1 MKRLIAGFLSV
12 CVAVSLLMT
21 GCSSGGTD
29 NTAQTDGPVTITI
42 WHDKEDEVAQALQ
55 TELDTLAPD
64 IVVKLEKK
72 DGLTDSLKMVG
83 NDPNSAPDMYFFA
96 HDKIGVYAEMGILAP
111 ITDFV
116 DKSTLDQYIPMTI
129 EAATY
134 KGEVYQLP
142 IYFETLLYMYNR
154 RYMSDDEVPST
165 TEELYKYMQEN
176 TKGGHYGFV
185 EQHSTAYYAAGWL
198 HAFGGYILN
207 ENGEPGL
214 DDENTIKALEY
225 HKKFVELMP
234 TEGEYSTV
242 NTLFREGKA
251 HSTIGGPWLVPTARE
266 SGIDLGIAPMPT
278 VDETGN
284 KIAPYSGVQGIH
296 VLKVAAERK
305 HDAIAK
311 VLQVLTNDS
320 VGIAM
325 AKASG
330 CAPAKQSCYE
340 PFRAYAAGEEETVD
354 GTRWRLLSIPEQNRP
369 KLEFHSRKNLKAV
382 VENPILRHKLGKFL
396 DQHFNWYNYERIV
409 LTDDYLPYSF
419 FFEGYM
425 VQGAKTCGGVILHG
439 EENIQTA
446 KYGIHT

>member
-21 GCSSGGTD
+21 GCSSGGTGD
-29 NTAQTDGPVTITI
+29 ASQTDGPVTITI

-55 TELDTLAPD
+55 AELDTL
-64 IVVKLEKK
+64 
-72 DGLTDSLKMVG
+72 
-83 NDPNSAPDMYFFA
+83 APDMYFFA

-111 ITDFV
+111 ITDFI
-116 DKSTLDQYIPMTI
+116 DKSTLDQYIPMTV

-142 IYFETLLYMYNR
+142 LYFETLL
-154 RYMSDDEVPST
+154 YMSDDEVPST

-284 KIAPYSGVQGIH
+284 KIAPYSGVQGVH

-330 CAPAKQSCYE
+330 CAPAKQSCYDDPTISGDDMVMAMYDTAQDAVPMPNVPE
-340 PFRAYAAGEEETVD
+340 MDVMWTVTENLLVDVNMSGKDVRSSAQAAQKQAE
-354 GTRWRLLSIPEQNRP
+354 
-369 KLEFHSRKNLKAV
+369 NLIK
-382 VENPILRHKLGKFL
+382 
-396 DQHFNWYNYERIV
+396 Q
-409 LTDDYLPYSF
+409 
-419 FFEGYM
+419 M
-425 VQGAKTCGGVILHG
+425 Q
-439 EENIQTA
+439 
-446 KYGIHT
+446 